1 MTRVFQPHVITDDSA
16 GGGQIING
24 STLFRGEGHES
35 FFKTPVAGD
44 RKHFTLSVW
53 FKQAQGTESD
63 QDIIHAFDG
72 SSSNRGEVKIK
83 SEAIYFY
90 QGGGGGGRGAI

>member
-24 STLFRGEGHES
+24 STLFRGEGNES
-35 FFKTPVAGD
+35 LYKTPVAGD

-53 FKQAQGTESD
+53 FKQAQGTE
-63 QDIIHAFDG
+63 AERY
-72 SSSNRGEVKIK
+72 NTWV
-83 SEAIYFY
+83 
-90 QGGGGGGRGAI
+90 